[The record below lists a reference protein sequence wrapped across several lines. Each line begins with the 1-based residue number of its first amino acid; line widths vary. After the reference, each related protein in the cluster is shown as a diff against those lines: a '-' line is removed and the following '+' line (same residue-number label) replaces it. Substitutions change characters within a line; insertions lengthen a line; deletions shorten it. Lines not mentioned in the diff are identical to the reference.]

1 MNRDTRLFGGFVLLF
16 ALVNAYL
23 LGRGV
28 VAADW
33 SGLGVI
39 VAAGFT
45 LALYSFLYRD
55 NPLFKFAEHVY
66 VGVAA
71 GYSFGQVWYT
81 TLYGE
86 IFAPVLGRA
95 SGVHFDAW
103 LLLPTGLGLLILTRF
118 SRRFGW
124 LSRIAFAFIIGVGA
138 GFTIP
143 RYLSSYVLAQVEPSL
158 APLSWSGEGL
168 DLLLILV
175 GVLTVLVY
183 FFFSVE
189 HTGVIGRA
197 SRVGIW
203 FLMISF
209 GASFGYTV
217 MARLS
222 LLIGRMTFLLGDWLH
237 LMR

>member
-1 MNRDTRLFGGFVLLF
+1 MSRDARLFAGFVLLF
-16 ALVNAYL
+16 LLVNLYL
-23 LGRGV
+23 LGKGTV
-28 VAADW
+28 SADW
-33 SGLGVI
+33 HGLGVI

-45 LALYSFLYRD
+45 LALYSFLYND
-55 NPLFKFAEHVY
+55 NPLFKFAQHVY

-71 GYSFGQVWYT
+71 AYSFGQVWFP

-86 IFAPVLGRA
+86 ILAPLLGHVPGQQA
-95 SGVHFDAW
+95 SGW
-103 LLLPTGLGLLILTRF
+103 LLVPAVLGLLMLTRF

-124 LSRIAFAFIIGVGA
+124 LSRVSFAFYIGVGA

-143 RYLSSYVLAQVEPSL
+143 RYLSSYVLGQVAPTV
-158 APLSWSGEGL
+158 APLSWTWEGL

-175 GVLTVLVY
+175 GVVTVLIY

-189 HTGVIGRA
+189 HTGLVGRA

-222 LLIGRMTFLLGDWLH
+222 LLIGRMSFLLGDWLH
-237 LMR
+237 LM